1 MATFLELVNRVASES
16 GTVGT
21 TLATVA
27 NATGRT
33 ARVITWTSNAWAEI
47 QKARSDW
54 TFRHKRFEAPLSVG
68 VTNYAPIALGI
79 NDFGGWLRTQPSLDP
94 FSLYETALG
103 RADEQIIPL
112 GQYHDWVRLHDRG
125 VPQEQRP
132 TMIAVSPAR
141 ELVVGGVPDK
151 GYTLRGFY
159 KRAVQILAADT
170 DEPYID
176 EEYHE
181 AIVWRALILLGEF
194 DEAGFSL
201 SAAAEKYRQY
211 HSRLMAEYL
220 PQVTT

>member
-1 MATFLELVNRVASES
+1 MATFLELVNRTASES

-21 TLATVA
+21 TLGTVA
-27 NATGRT
+27 DASGRMSKI
-33 ARVITWTSNAWAEI
+33 VTWTATAWAEI

-54 TFRHKRFEAPLSVG
+54 TFRHKRFEAALSVG
-68 VTNYAPIALGI
+68 VTTYAPIALGI
-79 NDFGGWLRTQPSLDP
+79 SDFGGWLRAQPDLDP

-103 RADEQIIPL
+103 RADEQAIRL
-112 GQYHDWVRLHDRG
+112 GSYHDWVHTHDRG

-132 TMIAVSPAR
+132 TMVAVSPDR
-141 ELVVGGVPDK
+141 ELVFGGTPDK
-151 GYTLRGFY
+151 AYTLRGFY
-159 KRAVQILAADT
+159 KRAVQTLSADE

-176 EEYHE
+176 EEFHE
-181 AIVWRALILLGEF
+181 AIVWRALMLLGEF

-211 HSRLMAEYL
+211 HSRMMAEYL